1 MGPLLLALG
10 LLAGLA
16 LPGLAA
22 PDGFWQATATDG
34 RLTGLRCD
42 ASGKGRFGSEL
53 LCAGLAASA
62 EGRTLALTQACLG
75 REQGGRTLRLTLPG
89 QGPAVLEWPIDL
101 GPDGFYDRLTGRTTG
116 ADRQDRPALLRFT
129 ALGSGH
135 TLVIESFK
143 RMGRVPSLPSLR
155 NDKGRSLLLQTAD
168 GASITLDGG
177 PGSTAT
183 FAFELGR
190 LVMRFHAT
198 GRVIRLGFAPP
209 GPGVALEKGRLPS
222 FAFASDVPLAN
233 SAGGKTSLNRLLN
246 DFYLQ
251 AGYWYPSG
259 TGLTCWGE
267 WGALGHSYVDGPYR
281 QDVFN
286 PLCGQVVGDDGYGR
300 DGLAWS
306 WGDQRGWPFPGGYDT
321 RHLNVNAVQICAIRQ
336 YLLWTG
342 ERGRTRGR
350 DFGLRVADGTK
361 TLLAQEVAN
370 QPVRIAAGRRLSQ
383 PFTAP
388 SAFDRL
394 ALRLR
399 APVVEPVLGAGALTQ
414 RPALARRVDRWDPLA
429 VASAPGRSV
438 AQVIRP
444 DADYNTVGISTPTW
458 STRESGGRL
467 RLFRWT
473 GDYGASAAAAPLAE
487 VRIAG
492 LPDNTIAWALMP
504 TALPAGTETLLVLDE
519 PTTTSTTDPPRTGI
533 WHTSAQEGD
542 RLLGPAFRGGEP
554 WPGQVVMVHFG
565 TRWKPEAALTLRDA
579 GGKEAW
585 SGGPLSVPT
594 GDAWL
599 PVDLGRRLSAGRY
612 TLVATGSDA
621 GVEWL
626 SSLEPTALGGKAAQ
640 DGHTWDWLERARRMM
655 AYQLETLNGRAEGV
669 LKFDRKCG
677 DGDHLGLNGR
687 SIGNN
692 YYDILP
698 FGYLDAYAG
707 AWFYRSLVAMAE
719 LEEAYGDPRR
729 AAECRRLTG
738 RAAKRY
744 NELYWTARG
753 QGDGAARYV
762 GCIDADGGV
771 HDLGFTFVNL
781 LAVASGLAPSD
792 RAEAVL
798 RWLDTGSTRDAQG
811 KLTPGDIYAWR
822 FGPRCTTLDNPD
834 WWAAQQNASAYPWGD
849 QIQNGGADLYES
861 HYDILAR
868 LRTRGGDDGYARL
881 LEMLRRYAE
890 PDRLTGG
897 GPLFDGRSVQGG
909 GTPGGAGVMSFEF
922 PETAMLAGVVL
933 HGFLGA
939 EANAAGLTLRPRLP
953 SNQAWVEARDILYR
967 GVRLTIRATRT
978 HVTISARSGGAF
990 RWGGRTVRAPF
1001 TAAAAIGRDGSV
1013 TLRPL

>member
-1 MGPLLLALG
+1 MGPLLLVLG
-10 LLAGLA
+10 LLTS
-16 LPGLAA
+16 LAA
-22 PDGFWQATATDG
+22 PDGHWQAATAEE
-34 RLTGLRCD
+34 RLTSLRCD
-42 ASGKGRFGSEL
+42 PSGKGRFGSEL
-53 LCAGLAASA
+53 LCSPLSASA
-62 EGRTLALTQACLG
+62 EGRAITITEGCLS

-89 QGPAVLEWPIDL
+89 QGPTVLAWPIDL
-101 GPDGFYDRLTGRTTG
+101 GPDGYYDRLTGRSTG
-116 ADRQDRPALLRFT
+116 ADRQDHPALHRFT

-143 RMGRVPSLPSLR
+143 RMARVPSLPSLR

-168 GASITLDGG
+168 GAQVTLDGG

-198 GRVIRLGFAPP
+198 GRVIRLGFAPS

-222 FAFASDVPLAN
+222 FAFAGDVPLAN
-233 SAGGKTSLNRLLN
+233 STGGKTSLNRLLN

-306 WGDQRGWPFPGGYDT
+306 WGDRRGWPFPGGYDT

-361 TLLAQEVAN
+361 TLLAQEVADH
-370 QPVRIAAGRRLSQ
+370 PVRIAAGHLLSQ
-383 PFTAP
+383 PFTAAA
-388 SAFDRL
+388 SFDRL

-399 APVVEPVLGAGALTQ
+399 APAVDPVLGEGALTQ
-414 RPALARRVDRWDPLA
+414 RPALTRRVDRWNPLA
-429 VASAPGRSV
+429 VASAPGTSV

-444 DADYNTVGISTPTW
+444 DAAYNTVGISTPTW

-473 GDYGASAAAAPLAE
+473 GDYAASSSAAPLAE
-487 VRIAG
+487 LRIAA
-492 LPDNTIAWALMP
+492 LPDNAVVWALAPEM
-504 TALPAGTETLLVLDE
+504 LPAGTETLLVLDE
-519 PTTTSTTDPPRTGI
+519 PTTTSTMGPPRTGI
-533 WHTSAQEGD
+533 WHTSAQDGD
-542 RLLGPAFRGGEP
+542 RLLGPAFRGGVP
-554 WPGQVVMVHFG
+554 WPGQVVRLHFG
-565 TRWKPEAALTLRDA
+565 TRWKPEVSLTLRDA
-579 GGKEAW
+579 GGKAVW
-585 SGGPLSVPT
+585 STTAPRDVPT
-594 GDAWL
+594 GEAWWPVELGRWL
-599 PVDLGRRLSAGRY
+599 PAGRY
-612 TLVATGSDA
+612 TLEATGSDA

-655 AYQLETLNGRAEGV
+655 AYQLDTLNGRSDGV

-719 LEEAYGDPRR
+719 LEQAYGDPRR
-729 AAECRRLTG
+729 AAECRILAG
-738 RAAKRY
+738 RAARRY
-744 NELYWTARG
+744 NELYWTAKG

-762 GCIDADGGV
+762 GCIDADGAV

-781 LAVASGLAPSD
+781 LAVSSGLAPAD
-792 RAEAVL
+792 RSEAVL

-822 FGPRCTTLDNPD
+822 FGPRCTTLDNPN

-868 LRTRGGDDGYARL
+868 LRTRGGDDGYRRL

-897 GPLFDGRSVQGG
+897 GPLVDGRSVQGG
-909 GTPGGAGVMSFEF
+909 GTAGGAGVMSGVF

-939 EANAAGLTLRPRLP
+939 EANAAGLTLRPKLP
-953 SNQAWVEARDILYR
+953 RGQAWVEAIDILYR
-967 GVRLTIRATRT
+967 GARLTIRATHT
-978 HVTISARSGGAF
+978 NVTISARSGGAF

-1001 TAAAAIGRDGSV
+1001 NATAPIGRDGTV
-1013 TLRPL
+1013 TLQPL